1 MKTKIESNEDYHAN
15 KRYISSSGIKKIHR
29 KSVYHYIN
37 DLPFTSSS
45 MQLGTLIHTAVLEP
59 EKLADEYYVMPK
71 VDKRTK
77 AGKEDYAMH
86 VERAKDKIII
96 DDSMVEVKDKIV
108 KNFLANEDA
117 VKYTK
122 GAIELSHYTE
132 LMDVPVKVRP
142 DCYNKEL
149 GFISDPKTCQDNSP
163 KAFKR
168 DVFKYGYHLQAAF
181 YSDALGVDPKN
192 FIFIAIETNHPYS
205 VQCYSLSDEMI
216 EFGREDYQSA
226 LLKWKKYLDTNI
238 VTAYDGYETNEK
250 GIIIL

>member
-1 MKTKIESNEDYHAN
+1 MKTKIESNEKYHAN
-15 KRYISSSGIKKIHR
+15 KRFISSSGIKKIHR
-29 KSVYHYIN
+29 KSVYHYLN
-37 DLPFTSSS
+37 EKPFTSSA

-59 EKLADEYYVMPK
+59 EKLADEYYVMPS
-71 VDKRTK
+71 VDRRTK
-77 AGKEDYAMH
+77 VGKEHYALH
-86 VERAKDKIII
+86 LENSKGKILI
-96 DDSMVEVKDKIV
+96 DDSMEEVKDKIV
-108 KNFLANEDA
+108 ENFLANQDA

-122 GAIELSHYTE
+122 GVIELSHYTE
-132 LMDVPVKVRP
+132 LMGVPVKVRP
-142 DCYNKEL
+142 DCFNKDL

-181 YSDALGVDPKN
+181 YSDALGVDPKD
-192 FIFIAIETNHPYS
+192 FVFIAIETNHPYS

-238 VTAYDGYETNEK
+238 VTAYDGYETNDK

>member
-1 MKTKIESNEDYHAN
+1 
-15 KRYISSSGIKKIHR
+15 
-29 KSVYHYIN
+29 
-37 DLPFTSSS
+37 
-45 MQLGTLIHTAVLEP
+45 LIHTAVLEP
-59 EKLADEYYVMPK
+59 EKLADEYYVMPS
-71 VDKRTK
+71 VDRRTK
-77 AGKEDYAMH
+77 VGKEHYALH
-86 VERAKDKIII
+86 LENSKGKILI
-96 DDSMVEVKDKIV
+96 DDSMEEVKDKIV
-108 KNFLANEDA
+108 ENFLANQDA

-122 GAIELSHYTE
+122 GVIELSHYTE
-132 LMDVPVKVRP
+132 LMGVPVKVRP
-142 DCYNKEL
+142 DCFNKDL

-181 YSDALGVDPKN
+181 YSDALGVDPKD
-192 FIFIAIETNHPYS
+192 FVFIAIETNHPYS

-238 VTAYDGYETNEK
+238 VTAYDGYETNDK

>member
-1 MKTKIESNEDYHAN
+1 MKTKIESNEKYHAN
-15 KRYISSSGIKKIHR
+15 KRFISSSGIKKIHR
-29 KSVYHYIN
+29 KSVYHYLN
-37 DLPFTSSS
+37 EKPFASSA

-59 EKLADEYYVMPK
+59 EKLADEYYVMPS
-71 VDKRTK
+71 VDRRTK
-77 AGKEDYAMH
+77 VGKEHYALH
-86 VERAKDKIII
+86 LENSKGKILI
-96 DDSMVEVKDKIV
+96 DDSMEEVKDKIV
-108 KNFLANEDA
+108 ENFLANQDA

-122 GAIELSHYTE
+122 GVIELSHYTE
-132 LMDVPVKVRP
+132 LMGVPVKVRP
-142 DCYNKEL
+142 DCFNKDL

-181 YSDALGVDPKN
+181 YSDALGVDPKD
-192 FIFIAIETNHPYS
+192 FVFIAIETNHPYS

-238 VTAYDGYETNEK
+238 VTAYDGYETNDK